1 MVRNPS
7 IKLIKDIVQAAAL
20 GAKTYCVQAQNGAG
34 GAWVI
39 SGKHA
44 LGAKTPLSNIDMTA
58 NRDHCEQINSETPT
72 SLCTYTKLGHPS
84 KPC

>member
-7 IKLIKDIVQAAAL
+7 INLNWGVVQAAAL
-20 GAKTYCVQAQNGAG
+20 GAKRYCVQAQNGAG

-39 SGKHA
+39 SGKHV
-44 LGAKTPLSNIDMTA
+44 LGAETPLSNTNMTA
-58 NRDHCEQINSETPT
+58 NRDHYEQIISETPT
-72 SLCTYTKLGHPS
+72 SLCTYTKLGHPL